1 MNKQLLT
8 NCIPFQTLKSTLN
21 ESVTSDGKMIVSGI
35 LQRADSKNQNGR
47 IYPLDVLKREIEK
60 YNQSFIKEK
69 RAVGELDHP
78 ESEVVNLK
86 NVSHNITKTWWDG
99 NDLMGEVEILTT
111 PSGNILKELLKC
123 GITVGISSRGSG
135 SVKKVNE
142 NTVEV
147 NDDFSLIAFDF
158 VSNPSTFGAFMFPEG
173 GLNESK
179 TIQNLNVFNKWD
191 SVENLIHEIL
201 SQIK

>member
-1 MNKQLLT
+1 M
-8 NCIPFQTLKSTLN
+8 
-21 ESVTSDGKMIVSGI
+21 
-35 LQRADSKNQNGR
+35 
-47 IYPLDVLKREIEK
+47 LD
-60 YNQSFIKEK
+60 
-69 RAVGELDHP
+69 
-78 ESEVVNLK
+78 
-86 NVSHNITKTWWDG
+86 
-99 NDLMGEVEILTT
+99 
-111 PSGNILKELLKC
+111 NILKELLKC